1 MVGTAMASVVDIRI
15 LGEGDPALLQA
26 CANGVF
32 DHSRSPELVAEF
44 LADARHHIVAAIVDG
59 TLVGLVSA
67 VHYVHPDKPPELWIN
82 EVSVA
87 ESHRGQ
93 GIAKRL
99 LAAML
104 SHGRSLGCTEAWVL
118 TEEDNVAAQ
127 RLYASV
133 DGAHRNVV
141 YFTFPLI
148 DSQ

>member
-1 MVGTAMASVVDIRI
+1 MGTAMESEVDIRI
-15 LGEGDPALLQA
+15 LGEGDAALLQA

-32 DHSRSPELVAEF
+32 DHSRSPDLVAEF

-59 TLVGLVSA
+59 TLVGFVSA
-67 VHYVHPDKPPELWIN
+67 VHYIHPDKPAELWLN

-93 GIAKRL
+93 GIGKRL
-99 LAAML
+99 LVAML

-118 TEEDNVAAQ
+118 TEKDNVAAQ
-127 RLYASV
+127 QLYASV

-141 YFTFPLI
+141 YFTFPLVA
-148 DSQ
+148 SQ